1 MDVRKVKRVVAG
13 EVYFKGTGRWEGD
26 YTDRE
31 SRSDVPY
38 DHSYCKAFET
48 FSLAARS
55 AGTMAATTTT
65 KSSKIGAP
73 ASSHG

>member
-31 SRSDVPY
+31 SRSDVAHAY
-38 DHSYCKAFET
+38 SYCNALET

-73 ASSHG
+73 TNSHG